1 MSCPRCFFAWV
12 AVVFLP
18 LCPLFSAEPAV
29 DGSKGISR
37 AFQNLK
43 NSDGNVASIAGKKSS
58 SKEKEKS
65 TEQMLKELGDNEVLV
80 KVDGH
85 DALKWGLLR
94 RHVEAL
100 CVGVEQSEMQME
112 GNAALRSIMFQ
123 SRVRKL
129 LKEYIEYALV
139 AAEARREGLKVAPEA
154 FAEYRA
160 KARAEWGKKGES
172 GKAVLKLIKSGESF
186 YEHYLTNALYSLA
199 YQKQVLL
206 PMTETNEEE
215 IKQMMG
221 IVHSNNTAVVAT
233 NLYKKAL
240 MADILG
246 KLQNGMDFGD
256 AAEQW
261 SDSESSATR
270 GVMMDGLDEHPARFA
285 EGELP
290 KAVEDV
296 LANLKEGEMSGIIE
310 TPDAWRIVRLL
321 KRNGSSE
328 QGGEVSVE
336 IAQILLEKEML
347 QPELSPD
354 QARDR
359 IKEVKMKAVSK
370 MKFHELLKKAKIEC
384 KIPLWESADPS
395 KKRMRVKRVK

>member
-1 MSCPRCFFAWV
+1 MAP
-12 AVVFLP
+12 
-18 LCPLFSAEPAV
+18 
-29 DGSKGISR
+29 R
-37 AFQNLK
+37 AFPRLFRKTSLRAGMPFQSRK
-43 NSDGNVASIAGKKSS
+43 KAPGKK
-58 SKEKEKS
+58 KEKS
-65 TEQMLKELGDNEVLV
+65 TEQMLKELGDDEVLV

-100 CVGVEQSEMQME
+100 CVGIEQAEMQME
-112 GNAALRSIMFQ
+112 GNAALRSIVFQ

-129 LKEYIEYALV
+129 LKEYSDFALV
-139 AAEARREGLKVAPEA
+139 AAEARREGLKIPPET

-160 KARAEWGKKGES
+160 KARAEWGKRGET
-172 GKAVLKLIKSGESF
+172 GKAVLKLIDSGESF
-186 YEHYLTNALYSLA
+186 YEHNLTNALYCQA

-206 PMTETNEEE
+206 PMTETNDAE

-240 MADILG
+240 AADILG
-246 KLQNGMDFGD
+246 KLRDGMDFGD

-290 KAVEDV
+290 KAVEEA
-296 LANLKEGEMSGIIE
+296 LAKLKEGETSGIVD

-321 KRNGSSE
+321 KRNE
-328 QGGEVSVE
+328 QDGEASVE
-336 IAQILLEKEML
+336 IAQILLEKAML
-347 QPELSPD
+347 QPELSPA
-354 QARDR
+354 QARER
-359 IKEVKMKAVSK
+359 IKEIKMKAVTK
-370 MKFHELLKKAKIEC
+370 MKFHELLQKAKIEC
-384 KIPLWESADPS
+384 KIPLWEPADPA
-395 KKRMRVKRVK
+395 KKRVKVRKVK

>member
-1 MSCPRCFFAWV
+1 MNKCMRHLLAWAV
-12 AVVFLP
+12 AAVLP
-18 LCPLFSAEPAV
+18 LCSLLGAETAS
-29 DGSKGISR
+29 DGSKGISK
-37 AFQNLK
+37 AFQKDQPAGRNA
-43 NSDGNVASIAGKKSS
+43 VSIAGKKAPG
-58 SKEKEKS
+58 KKKEKS
-65 TEQMLKELGDNEVLV
+65 TEQMLKELGDDEVLV

-100 CVGVEQSEMQME
+100 CVGIEQAEMQME
-112 GNAALRSIMFQ
+112 GNAALRSIVFQ

-129 LKEYIEYALV
+129 LKEYIEFALV
-139 AAEARREGLKVAPEA
+139 AAEARREGLKIPPET

-160 KARAEWGKKGES
+160 KARAEWGKRGET
-172 GKAVLKLIKSGESF
+172 GKAVLKLIDGGESF
-186 YEHYLTNALYSLA
+186 YEHNLTNALYCQA

-215 IKQMMG
+215 IRQMMG

-240 MADILG
+240 AADILG
-246 KLQNGMDFGD
+246 KLRDGMDFGD

-290 KAVEDV
+290 KAVEDA
-296 LANLKEGEMSGIIE
+296 LAKLKEGETSGIVE

-321 KRNGSSE
+321 KRNE
-328 QGGEVSVE
+328 QDGEASVE
-336 IAQILLEKEML
+336 IAQILLEKAML
-347 QPELSPD
+347 QPELSPA
-354 QARDR
+354 QARER
-359 IKEVKMKAVSK
+359 IKEIKMKAVTK
-370 MKFHELLKKAKIEC
+370 MKFHELLQKAKIEC
-384 KIPLWESADPS
+384 KIPLWEPADPA
-395 KKRMRVKRVK
+395 KKRVRVRKVK

>member
-1 MSCPRCFFAWV
+1 
-12 AVVFLP
+12 
-18 LCPLFSAEPAV
+18 
-29 DGSKGISR
+29 
-37 AFQNLK
+37 
-43 NSDGNVASIAGKKSS
+43 
-58 SKEKEKS
+58 
-65 TEQMLKELGDNEVLV
+65 MLKELGDDEVLV

-100 CVGVEQSEMQME
+100 CVGIEQAEMQME
-112 GNAALRSIMFQ
+112 GNAALRSIVFQ

-129 LKEYIEYALV
+129 LKEYIEFALV
-139 AAEARREGLKVAPEA
+139 AAEARREGLKIPPET

-160 KARAEWGKKGES
+160 KARAEWGKRGET
-172 GKAVLKLIKSGESF
+172 GKAVLKLIDGGESF
-186 YEHYLTNALYSLA
+186 YEHNLTNALYCQA

-215 IKQMMG
+215 IRQMMG

-240 MADILG
+240 AADILG
-246 KLQNGMDFGD
+246 KLRDGMDFGD

-290 KAVEDV
+290 KAVEEA
-296 LANLKEGEMSGIIE
+296 LAKLKEGETSGIVD

-321 KRNGSSE
+321 KRNE
-328 QGGEVSVE
+328 QDGEASVE
-336 IAQILLEKEML
+336 IAQILLEKAML
-347 QPELSPD
+347 QPELSPA
-354 QARDR
+354 QARER
-359 IKEVKMKAVSK
+359 IKEIKMKAVTK
-370 MKFHELLKKAKIEC
+370 MKFHELLQKAKIEC
-384 KIPLWESADPS
+384 KIPLWEPADPA
-395 KKRMRVKRVK
+395 KKRVRVRKVK